1 MSLRKSFDS
10 LAEERNARQA
20 LENNY
25 KFQIENVLQLNG
37 RLKRAEDSL
46 NEDRSAMQSLIAY
59 TRNLE
64 QNTAIAQKDLFVR
77 RDYQANRL
85 EELRIQIDDL
95 QRSKENLERS
105 AFSLLEEIKTLKS
118 KVDIETINLNSV
130 SGDLRNKT
138 RRLEDE
144 NRQQVILIISF
155 CIRFIFKVYLVRF

>member
-1 MSLRKSFDS
+1 LRKSFDS

-77 RDYQANRL
+77 RDYQAQRL

-95 QRSKENLERS
+95 SRSKENLERS

-144 NRQQVILIISF
+144 NRQQVIRNF
-155 CIRFIFKVYLVRF
+155 CKRLFGLFKFRV